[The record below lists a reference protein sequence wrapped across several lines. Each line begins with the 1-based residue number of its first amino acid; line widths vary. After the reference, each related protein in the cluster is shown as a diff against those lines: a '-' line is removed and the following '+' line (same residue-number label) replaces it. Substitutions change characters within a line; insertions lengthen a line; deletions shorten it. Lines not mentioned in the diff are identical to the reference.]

1 MEKII
6 SRLPEFLSRAMA
18 GDPTAIGLLTF
29 AGISAV
35 IKAVKDNKQT
45 WKSKQI
51 EGGNKND
58 GTEK

>member
-35 IKAVKDNKQT
+35 IKAVKDNK
-45 WKSKQI
+45 
-51 EGGNKND
+51 
-58 GTEK
+58 